1 VKKANVN
8 IFDFVR
14 VQQAGGDLSSIKFSS
29 KKKLRQ
35 NTKKPGRRFPLEEAK
50 KDELLAAMLIQLY

>member
-1 VKKANVN
+1 MKEANVN

-14 VQQAGGDLSSIKFSS
+14 VQQAGGDLSCIKFAS

-35 NTKKPGRRFPLEEAK
+35 NTKKPGRKFPLGEAK